1 MSVLKY
7 YLLNWFII
15 SVLTNSLYDICHKKS
30 MPIVI
35 IMDEKYIL
43 NRLIELRNALKQS
56 GNAFAKKLNIPQ
68 TTYLRYETGQRKI
81 SADLII

>member
-1 MSVLKY
+1 
-7 YLLNWFII
+7 
-15 SVLTNSLYDICHKKS
+15 

-81 SADLII
+81 SADLIIKLVLICNVNPFWLFIFFISF